1 MKDLYKLYGLKAYI
15 NDESVIKN
23 AIAYSTS
30 KDKKSGEYV
39 LLHNGR
45 KTVYDRTH
53 QNLKLIGMI
62 RAELDLTETGHWDDR
77 YSDFTYTKV
86 KQRRRQSRATPPN
99 STVAKSSTAPDGYWS
114 AGIIVVFLVMAI
126 FWAVGS
132 DSGRSAPT
140 YKVKEN
146 SLLHVTSSALNVR
159 EQPNTK
165 ALIVGK
171 LKRYQDVYEDKGKGK
186 QNWSYI
192 RAKGQALEGY
202 VSNKYIAYGDGY
214 SGYISDCRKKG
225 VIRPTN
231 GSILSRKATGM
242 HKLVVNN
249 SPGMDALIKL
259 KNRSSKTV
267 VAFYVRAGKS
277 ASVSVPEGSYQFQYA
292 TGSDYSNSC
301 SRFLTNFHA
310 SKDPKF
316 TKYKAK
322 YSGKGVAYA
331 VQTYTLKRV
340 SYGNFSPSS
349 MDISDF

>member
-1 MKDLYKLYGLKAYI
+1 MKDLYKLYGLKPYI
-15 NDESVIKN
+15 NDESVIKK
-23 AIAYSTS
+23 AIAHSVS

-62 RAELDLTETGHWDDR
+62 RAELDLTETGYWDSR
-77 YSDFTYTKV
+77 HSDFTHTEV
-86 KQRRRQSRATPPN
+86 RQKRWRPRATQPN
-99 STVAKSSTAPDGYWS
+99 STVTKSSAAPDGYWL
-114 AGIIVVFLVMAI
+114 AGIIVVSLVIAI
-126 FWAVGS
+126 FWAVSS
-132 DSGRSAPT
+132 DRGRSASV
-140 YKVKEN
+140 YKAKEN
-146 SLLHVTSSALNVR
+146 PLLHVTSSALNVR
-159 EQPNTK
+159 EQPNTN
-165 ALIVGK
+165 APILGK
-171 LKRYQDVYEDKGKGK
+171 LKRYQDVYEEKGRGN

-192 RAKGQALEGY
+192 RAKGQALQGY

-214 SGYISDCRKKG
+214 SGYINDCRKKG
-225 VIRPTN
+225 VIRPAN

-249 SPGMDALIKL
+249 NPGMDALVKL
-259 KNRSSKTV
+259 KNRNSKTV
-267 VAFYVRAGKS
+267 VAFYIRAGKS
-277 ASVSVPEGSYQFQYA
+277 ASVGVPEGSYQFQYA

-316 TKYKAK
+316 TMYKAK
-322 YSGKGVAYA
+322 HSGNGVAYA

-340 SYGNFSPSS
+340 SHGNFTPSR
-349 MDISDF
+349 MDVSDF